1 MATSPP
7 TNVKPTAPAGGS
19 GWVLEAKGNDPGSLN
34 ISRDI
39 STGANQSITVRP
51 GTQFRMKPSG
61 KSKVDKN
68 AEIAQTAKWGDD
80 LLVTVPGGGQV
91 LLKGF
96 YYKSPNAPP
105 SKMVIEQKNGMLRKV
120 EGRPGA
126 EPSDSPNPTA
136 QEDKDGNTVAG
147 ALIGGKGSSS
157 SSSSAGGG
165 SGGGKP
171 YQEGGYKQSSE
182 KVAKKGNKKS
192 DEEDAENSGGFFSWL
207 ASGGVN
213 SLGALGLLGL
223 SGTKKDSGTTVN
235 VSVPSTSSGSS
246 STIPAVSSLRI
257 SDDTG
262 ASSSDLITKTAS
274 QTVSGTLST
283 SLLSGQTVKVSTDNG
298 STWTA
303 ATATTGSTTFSL
315 SGATLSGSST
325 LMAKAVNTSLAEG
338 TSLSKAYVLDT
349 TSPTAT
355 LTTGTYANT
364 ANATVQSSETGTAYL
379 VKSTISATNEA
390 SITGEAGYS
399 WNSVAISAANTNTS
413 LALTGLVDGSY
424 KLYTVDAAGNLS
436 TASTNTFTVNA
447 AATSLSNTITQ
458 LLMSSDTGS
467 SPTDKITKTTS
478 QTISGTLS
486 EALGSNESVYISAD
500 GGLNWSSAIASSG
513 GTSFNLSGL
522 LLEVGTNNSMQAKVM
537 NTFTSSSSAI
547 YSILYTLD
555 TTAPTVAIIA
565 PTLAITSSKTA
576 ATAGESLTLT
586 FTFSEVPVGFSASDI
601 TVTNGTVS
609 GLTVDATNSKVYTA
623 TLALSNGLSSG
634 TSVVSVASNNFYD
647 VAGNANAVSSS
658 LSVTID
664 SVVPTVSSV
673 AIASATGAQ
682 SNYLNAGD
690 VVTATATFS
699 EAVTVDTTGG
709 RPYLNLNINGTTV
722 QAAYASGSGTT
733 ALTFSYTILAGQTD
747 ANGISIDL
755 NSLNLNS
762 GTIKDAAGNS
772 ATITSTAVTDNASY
786 MVDTTAP
793 TATLTTG
800 TYANTA
806 SATVQSSETGAAY
819 LVNNTI
825 IVTNEASITSA
836 SGTSWN
842 SVAISAANTNTLL
855 SLTGLVD
862 GSYKLYTVDAAGNLS
877 TASTNTFT
885 VNAAATGL
893 TTSVTR
899 LQLSADT
906 GISPTDRI
914 TKTASQTVSGDLSA
928 ALAAYESVY
937 ITADGGSN
945 WYAATASTGSTSF
958 SLSGISLEVGANN
971 TLKAKVMNTSTSGSS
986 VEYSIFYT
994 LDTTVPTV
1002 SSVSFSG
1009 ATGAQNN
1016 FLNAGDVVS
1025 ATATFSETVTVTTTN
1040 GTPYLNLNVGG
1051 TTVQAAYASG
1061 SGTTALIFSYTILSG
1076 QTDANGVSIDTN
1088 SLNLNNGSITDTAGN
1103 TATLTHTAVSDNAS
1117 YMVDT
1122 TVPTTTVSTV
1132 LFSADTGTSGSDFVT
1147 ATAAQDIS
1155 GTLSANL
1162 ASGETVYVSLNNGST
1177 WTAATATVGQNTYSL
1192 TGQTLT
1198 SSNTLKVKITDA
1210 AGNSGTVLS
1219 QAYVLDAAVPT
1230 VSSLAI
1236 TSATGAINNT
1246 LNAGDVVTVTA
1257 TFSEA
1262 VTVVTSGGTP
1272 YLNLN
1277 IGGTTVQAAYASGS
1291 GTTALTFTYT
1301 VLSGQTDANGISID
1315 LNSLNLNSGTIKDA
1329 AGNSA
1334 TITNTAVTDN
1344 ASYMVDTTKPLAPT
1358 LALGSGVSDGAT
1370 STEAK
1375 QSSGV
1380 VTVSAETGASTVV
1393 TFSRIGGGT
1402 VTKTVTGTGSPV
1414 GVSLLDADLTTL
1426 GLGTINVTV
1435 VATDLAGNASNSATS
1450 SFTYDN
1456 YVSPA
1461 GNAVI
1466 DLNSYGILIA
1476 PVQVEGSWYY
1486 YLDRNGDG
1494 VWGAAD
1500 RISYFTLNGI
1510 FTSSTVTLNGVQVA
1524 LPSLTISVAN
1534 ENRNQAGTS
1543 YSDAGSTT
1551 NGTSSATYDS
1561 LLAIWDAYNGTG
1573 TGTNISGVPTN
1584 WAPNNYWSSTYKT
1597 NNNGPLNYITLNTG
1611 YVGNNEDNALMYVA
1625 LRVLPIV
1632 VDLNHDGSFN
1642 YGNVVMDVN
1651 GDGLLDATRW
1661 VGGQDGVLVWD
1672 KYHDGLV
1679 HDNSQYAFAQYD
1691 NMSAAQGKTATD
1703 LSGLAAAFDTN
1714 HDGVFDVQDAQFADF
1729 NVWQDA
1735 NQDGVS
1741 DAGEVKTLAELGLSS
1756 FQLSSDGVARTPEVG
1771 VHEAGRTSAS
1781 ATDGSQ
1787 VLVADVGFDFG
1798 TLAKLDLSADPVANT
1813 LALHLDDLL
1822 ANPHLTLVV
1831 QGAANDAVKLQGDG
1845 WVNSGSTVTLG
1856 DHHYTVWNNSTAQL
1870 LIDQQLVNNGR
1881 VL

>member
-7 TNVKPTAPAGGS
+7 TNVKPTAPAGSS

-68 AEIAQTAKWGDD
+68 AETAQTAKWGDD
-80 LLVTVPGGGQV
+80 LLVTVPGAGQV

-96 YYKSPNAPP
+96 YNKGANAPP

-165 SGGGKP
+165 SAGGKP

-182 KVAKKGNKKS
+182 KVAKKGKKKS
-192 DEEDAENSGGFFSWL
+192 DEGEEEDSGGFFSWL
-207 ASGGVN
+207 TSGGVN

-223 SGTKKDSGTTVN
+223 SGAKKDSGTTVN
-235 VSVPSTSSGSS
+235 VSVPSSSSGSS
-246 STIPAVSSLRI
+246 STIPAVSSLTI

-262 ASSSDLITKTAS
+262 TSSSDFITKTPS
-274 QTVSGTLST
+274 QTVRGTLST

-325 LMAKAVNTSLAEG
+325 LVAKVVNTSLAEG

-349 TSPTAT
+349 TAPTAT
-355 LTTGTYANT
+355 LTTGTYAST
-364 ANATVQSSETGTAYL
+364 ANATVQSSEVGTAYL
-379 VKSTISATNEA
+379 VKSTISVTNEA

-399 WNSVAISAANTNTS
+399 WNSVAISAANTNTLLS
-413 LALTGLVDGSY
+413 LTGLVDGSY

-436 TASTNTFTVNA
+436 TASTNTFTVVA

-500 GGLNWSSAIASSG
+500 GGLNWSSASATTGS
-513 GTSFNLSGL
+513 TSFSLSGFS
-522 LLEVGTNNSMQAKVM
+522 LEVGTNNSLQAKVM
-537 NTFTSSSSAI
+537 NTFTSSSSAV
-547 YSILYTLD
+547 YSTLYTLD
-555 TTAPTVAIIA
+555 TTAPTLAIIA

-623 TLALSNGLSSG
+623 TLALSNALSSG

-664 SVVPTVSSV
+664 SVAPTVSSV
-673 AIASATGAQ
+673 AITAATGAQ

-690 VVTATATFS
+690 VVTA
-699 EAVTVDTTGG
+699 
-709 RPYLNLNINGTTV
+709 
-722 QAAYASGSGTT
+722 
-733 ALTFSYTILAGQTD
+733 
-747 ANGISIDL
+747 
-755 NSLNLNS
+755 
-762 GTIKDAAGNS
+762 
-772 ATITSTAVTDNASY
+772 
-786 MVDTTAP
+786 
-793 TATLTTG
+793 
-800 TYANTA
+800 
-806 SATVQSSETGAAY
+806 
-819 LVNNTI
+819 
-825 IVTNEASITSA
+825 
-836 SGTSWN
+836 
-842 SVAISAANTNTLL
+842 
-855 SLTGLVD
+855 
-862 GSYKLYTVDAAGNLS
+862 
-877 TASTNTFT
+877 
-885 VNAAATGL
+885 
-893 TTSVTR
+893 
-899 LQLSADT
+899 
-906 GISPTDRI
+906 
-914 TKTASQTVSGDLSA
+914 
-928 ALAAYESVY
+928 
-937 ITADGGSN
+937 
-945 WYAATASTGSTSF
+945 
-958 SLSGISLEVGANN
+958 
-971 TLKAKVMNTSTSGSS
+971 
-986 VEYSIFYT
+986 
-994 LDTTVPTV
+994 
-1002 SSVSFSG
+1002 
-1009 ATGAQNN
+1009 
-1016 FLNAGDVVS
+1016 
-1025 ATATFSETVTVTTTN
+1025 
-1040 GTPYLNLNVGG
+1040 
-1051 TTVQAAYASG
+1051 
-1061 SGTTALIFSYTILSG
+1061 
-1076 QTDANGVSIDTN
+1076 
-1088 SLNLNNGSITDTAGN
+1088 
-1103 TATLTHTAVSDNAS
+1103 
-1117 YMVDT
+1117 
-1122 TVPTTTVSTV
+1122 
-1132 LFSADTGTSGSDFVT
+1132 
-1147 ATAAQDIS
+1147 
-1155 GTLSANL
+1155 
-1162 ASGETVYVSLNNGST
+1162 
-1177 WTAATATVGQNTYSL
+1177 
-1192 TGQTLT
+1192 
-1198 SSNTLKVKITDA
+1198 
-1210 AGNSGTVLS
+1210 
-1219 QAYVLDAAVPT
+1219 
-1230 VSSLAI
+1230 
-1236 TSATGAINNT
+1236 
-1246 LNAGDVVTVTA
+1246 TA

-1329 AGNSA
+1329 AGNNA
-1334 TITNTAVTDN
+1334 TITHTAVTDNASYMVDTTAPTATLTTGTYANTASATVQSSETGTAYLVKNTIIVTNEASITSASGTSWNSVAISAANTNTLLSLTGLVDGSYKLYTVDAAGNLSTASTNTFTVDATATGLTTSVTRLQLSADTGISPTDRITKTASQTVSGDLSAALVAYESVYISADGGSNWYAATASTGSTSFSLSGISLEVGANNTLKAKVMNTSTSGSSAQYSIYYTLDTTVPTVSSVAFSGATGAQNNYLNAGDVVSATVTFSEAVTVTTTNGTPYLNLNIGGTTVQAAYASGSGTTALIFSYTILSGQTDANGVSIDTNSLNLNSGSITDTAGNTATLTHTAVTDNASYMVDTSAPTTTVSTVVFSADTGTSSSDFVTATAAQDISGTLSANLVSGETVYVSLNNGSTWTAATATVGQNTYSLTGQTLTSSNTLKVKLTDAAGNSGTVFSQAYVLDAAVPTVSSVAITSATGATNNTLNAGDVVTATATFSEAVTVVTSGGTPYLSLNIGGTTVQAAYASGSGTTALTFTYTVLSGQTDANGISIDLNSLNLNSGTIKDVAANNATITHTAATDN

-1393 TFSRIGGGT
+1393 TFSRTGGGT
-1402 VTKTVTGTGSPV
+1402 VTKTLTGTGSPV

-1426 GLGTINVTV
+1426 GSGTINVTV

-1466 DLNSYGILIA
+1466 DLSSYGKLIA

-1486 YLDRNGDG
+1486 YWDRNSDG

-1500 RISYFTLNGI
+1500 TVSHVTLNGI
-1510 FTSSTVTLNGVQVA
+1510 FTSSTVTLNGVRVA
-1524 LPSLTISVAN
+1524 LPSLTISVLK
-1534 ENRNQAGTS
+1534 ENQNQVGTS

-1584 WAPNNYWSSTYKT
+1584 WAPSDYWSSTY
-1597 NNNGPLNYITLNTG
+1597 NDGPWNYISLNTG
-1611 YVGNNEDNALMYVA
+1611 YVSNTHDTAIMYVA

-1632 VDLNHDGSFN
+1632 IDLNHDGSFN

-1661 VGGQDGVLVWD
+1661 VGAQDGVLVWD
-1672 KYHDGLV
+1672 KYHDSLV

-1714 HDGVFDVQDAQFADF
+1714 HDGVFDAQDAQFADF

-1756 FQLSSDGVARTPEVG
+1756 FQLISDGVARTPEVG
-1771 VHEAGRTSAS
+1771 VHEAGRTSAT

>member
-68 AEIAQTAKWGDD
+68 AETAQTAKWGDD

-223 SGTKKDSGTTVN
+223 SGAKKDSGTTVN

-298 STWTA
+298 STWTT

-364 ANATVQSSETGTAYL
+364 ANATVQSSETG
-379 VKSTISATNEA
+379 
-390 SITGEAGYS
+390 
-399 WNSVAISAANTNTS
+399 
-413 LALTGLVDGSY
+413 
-424 KLYTVDAAGNLS
+424 
-436 TASTNTFTVNA
+436 
-447 AATSLSNTITQ
+447 
-458 LLMSSDTGS
+458 
-467 SPTDKITKTTS
+467 
-478 QTISGTLS
+478 
-486 EALGSNESVYISAD
+486 
-500 GGLNWSSAIASSG
+500 
-513 GTSFNLSGL
+513 
-522 LLEVGTNNSMQAKVM
+522 
-537 NTFTSSSSAI
+537 
-547 YSILYTLD
+547 
-555 TTAPTVAIIA
+555 
-565 PTLAITSSKTA
+565 
-576 ATAGESLTLT
+576 
-586 FTFSEVPVGFSASDI
+586 
-601 TVTNGTVS
+601 
-609 GLTVDATNSKVYTA
+609 
-623 TLALSNGLSSG
+623 
-634 TSVVSVASNNFYD
+634 
-647 VAGNANAVSSS
+647 
-658 LSVTID
+658 
-664 SVVPTVSSV
+664 
-673 AIASATGAQ
+673 
-682 SNYLNAGD
+682 
-690 VVTATATFS
+690 
-699 EAVTVDTTGG
+699 
-709 RPYLNLNINGTTV
+709 
-722 QAAYASGSGTT
+722 
-733 ALTFSYTILAGQTD
+733 
-747 ANGISIDL
+747 
-755 NSLNLNS
+755 
-762 GTIKDAAGNS
+762 
-772 ATITSTAVTDNASY
+772 
-786 MVDTTAP
+786 
-793 TATLTTG
+793 
-800 TYANTA
+800 
-806 SATVQSSETGAAY
+806 AAY

-862 GSYKLYTVDAAGNLS
+862 GSYKLYTVDAAGNMS
-877 TASTNTFT
+877 AVSTNTFT

-1002 SSVSFSG
+1002 SSVAFSG

-1025 ATATFSETVTVTTTN
+1025 ATATFSEAVTVTTTN

-1061 SGTTALIFSYTILSG
+1061 SGTTTLIFSYTILSG

-1122 TVPTTTVSTV
+1122 TAPTTTVSTV
-1132 LFSADTGTSGSDFVT
+1132 VFSADTGTSGSDFVT

-1230 VSSLAI
+1230 VSSSAI

-1246 LNAGDVVTVTA
+1246 LNAGDVVIATA
-1257 TFSEA
+1257 TFTEA
-1262 VTVVTSGGTP
+1262 VTVVTTGGTP

-1402 VTKTVTGTGSPV
+1402 VTKTVTGTGSPM

-1426 GLGTINVTV
+1426 GIGTINVTA

-1466 DLNSYGILIA
+1466 NLNSYGNLIA

-1486 YLDRNGDG
+1486 YWDRSGDG

-1573 TGTNISGVPTN
+1573 TDTNISGVPTN

-1611 YVGNNEDNALMYVA
+1611 YVGNDEDNALMYAA

-1714 HDGVFDVQDAQFADF
+1714 HDGVFDAQDAQFADF
-1729 NVWQDA
+1729 KVWQDA

-1831 QGAANDAVKLQGDG
+1831 QGDANDAVKLQGDG

>member
-7 TNVKPTAPAGGS
+7 TNVKPTAPAGSS

-68 AEIAQTAKWGDD
+68 AETAQSAKWGDD

-96 YYKSPNAPP
+96 YNKGANAPP

-157 SSSSAGGG
+157 SSNSAGGG
-165 SGGGKP
+165 SAGGKP

-182 KVAKKGNKKS
+182 KVAKKGKKKS
-192 DEEDAENSGGFFSWL
+192 DEGEEEDSGGFFSWL

-223 SGTKKDSGTTVN
+223 SGAKKDSGTTVN
-235 VSVPSTSSGSS
+235 VSVPSSSSGSN
-246 STIPAVSSLRI
+246 STIPAVSSLTI

-262 ASSSDLITKTAS
+262 TSSSDFITKTPS
-274 QTVSGTLST
+274 QTVRGTLST

-298 STWTA
+298 NTWTA

-325 LMAKAVNTSLAEG
+325 LMAKVVNTSLAEG

-349 TSPTAT
+349 TAPTAT
-355 LTTGTYANT
+355 LTAATYANT

-379 VKSTISATNEA
+379 VKSTISVTNEA

-399 WNSVAISAANTNTS
+399 WNSVAISAANTNTLLS
-413 LALTGLVDGSY
+413 LTGLVDGSY

-436 TASTNTFTVNA
+436 TASTNTFTVVA

-500 GGLNWSSAIASSG
+500 GGLNWSSATATTGS
-513 GTSFNLSGL
+513 TSFSLSGFS
-522 LLEVGTNNSMQAKVM
+522 LEVGTNNSLQAKVM
-537 NTFTSSSSAI
+537 NTFTSSSSAV
-547 YSILYTLD
+547 YSTLYTLD

-623 TLALSNGLSSG
+623 ALALSNALSSG
-634 TSVVSVASNNFYD
+634 TSVISVASNNFYD

-664 SVVPTVSSV
+664 SVAPTVSSV
-673 AIASATGAQ
+673 AIASATGAT
-682 SNYLNAGD
+682 NNTLNAGD

-699 EAVTVDTTGG
+699 EAVTVVTTGG
-709 RPYLNLNINGTTV
+709 TPYLNLNINGTTV

-733 ALTFSYTILAGQTD
+733 ALTFSYTVLSGQTD

-772 ATITSTAVTDNASY
+772 ATITHTAVTDNASY

-806 SATVQSSETGAAY
+806 SATVQSSETGTAY
-819 LVNNTI
+819 LVKNTI

-885 VNAAATGL
+885 VDATATGL

-928 ALAAYESVY
+928 ALVAYESVY
-937 ITADGGSN
+937 ISADGGSN

-986 VEYSIFYT
+986 AQYSIYYT

-1002 SSVSFSG
+1002 SSVAFSG
-1009 ATGAQNN
+1009 ATGAQSNY
-1016 FLNAGDVVS
+1016 LNAGDVVS
-1025 ATATFSETVTVTTTN
+1025 ATVTFSEAVTVTTTN
-1040 GTPYLNLNVGG
+1040 GTPYLNLNIGG

-1088 SLNLNNGSITDTAGN
+1088 SLNLNSGSITDTAGN

-1122 TVPTTTVSTV
+1122 TAPTTTVSTV
-1132 LFSADTGTSGSDFVT
+1132 VFSADTGTSSSDFVT
-1147 ATAAQDIS
+1147 ATAAQDIT

-1162 ASGETVYVSLNNGST
+1162 VSGETVYVSLNNGST

-1198 SSNTLKVKITDA
+1198 SNNTLKVKLTDA

-1230 VSSLAI
+1230 VSSVAI
-1236 TSATGAINNT
+1236 TSATGATNNT
-1246 LNAGDVVTVTA
+1246 LNAGDVVTATA

-1315 LNSLNLNSGTIKDA
+1315 LNSLNLNSGTIKDVA
-1329 AGNSA
+1329 ANNA
-1334 TITNTAVTDN
+1334 TITHTAATDN
-1344 ASYMVDTTKPLAPT
+1344 ASYMVDTTKPLAPA

-1393 TFSRIGGGT
+1393 TFSRTGGGT
-1402 VTKTVTGTGSPV
+1402 VTKTLTGTGSPV

-1426 GLGTINVTV
+1426 GGGTINVSV

-1466 DLNSYGILIA
+1466 DLSSYGKLIA

-1486 YLDRNGDG
+1486 YWDRNGDG

-1500 RISYFTLNGI
+1500 TVSHVTLNGI
-1510 FTSSTVTLNGVQVA
+1510 FTSSTVTLNGVRVA

-1534 ENRNQAGTS
+1534 ENRNQVGTS

-1584 WAPNNYWSSTYKT
+1584 WAPSDYWSSTL
-1597 NNNGPLNYITLNTG
+1597 NDGPWNYITLNTG
-1611 YVGNNEDNALMYVA
+1611 YVSNTHDTAIMYVA

-1632 VDLNHDGSFN
+1632 IDLNHDGSFN

-1661 VGGQDGVLVWD
+1661 VGAQDGVLVWD
-1672 KYHDGLV
+1672 KYHDSLV

-1714 HDGVFDVQDAQFADF
+1714 HDGVFDAQDAQFADF

-1756 FQLSSDGVARTPEVG
+1756 FQLISDGVARTPEVG
-1771 VHEAGRTSAS
+1771 VHEAGRTSAT

>member
-1 MATSPP
+1 MVPTVSSVAITSATGAQS
-7 TNVKPTAPAGGS
+7 NYLNAGDVVTATATFSEAVTVDTTGGRPY
-19 GWVLEAKGNDPGSLN
+19 LNLN
-34 ISRDI
+34 I
-39 STGANQSITVRP
+39 N
-51 GTQFRMKPSG
+51 GTTLQ
-61 KSKVDKN
+61 
-68 AEIAQTAKWGDD
+68 AA
-80 LLVTVPGGGQV
+80 
-91 LLKGF
+91 
-96 YYKSPNAPP
+96 Y
-105 SKMVIEQKNGMLRKV
+105 
-120 EGRPGA
+120 
-126 EPSDSPNPTA
+126 
-136 QEDKDGNTVAG
+136 
-147 ALIGGKGSSS
+147 
-157 SSSSAGGG
+157 
-165 SGGGKP
+165 
-171 YQEGGYKQSSE
+171 
-182 KVAKKGNKKS
+182 
-192 DEEDAENSGGFFSWL
+192 
-207 ASGGVN
+207 ASG
-213 SLGALGLLGL
+213 
-223 SGTKKDSGTTVN
+223 SGTTALTFSYTILAGQTDAN
-235 VSVPSTSSGSS
+235 GISIATNSLSLNSG
-246 STIPAVSSLRI
+246 TIKDASGNNATLTHTAVS
-257 SDDTG
+257 DN
-262 ASSSDLITKTAS
+262 ASFM
-274 QTVSGTLST
+274 V
-283 SLLSGQTVKVSTDNG
+283 
-298 STWTA
+298 
-303 ATATTGSTTFSL
+303 
-315 SGATLSGSST
+315 
-325 LMAKAVNTSLAEG
+325 
-338 TSLSKAYVLDT
+338 DT
-349 TSPTAT
+349 TAPTAT

-364 ANATVQSSETGTAYL
+364 ASATVQSSETGAAYL
-379 VKSTISATNEA
+379 VNNTIIVTNEA
-390 SITGEAGYS
+390 SITSASGTS

-623 TLALSNGLSSG
+623 TLALSNALSSG

-673 AIASATGAQ
+673 AIASATGA
-682 SNYLNAGD
+682 
-690 VVTATATFS
+690 T
-699 EAVTVDTTGG
+699 
-709 RPYLNLNINGTTV
+709 
-722 QAAYASGSGTT
+722 
-733 ALTFSYTILAGQTD
+733 
-747 ANGISIDL
+747 
-755 NSLNLNS
+755 
-762 GTIKDAAGNS
+762 
-772 ATITSTAVTDNASY
+772 
-786 MVDTTAP
+786 
-793 TATLTTG
+793 
-800 TYANTA
+800 
-806 SATVQSSETGAAY
+806 
-819 LVNNTI
+819 
-825 IVTNEASITSA
+825 
-836 SGTSWN
+836 
-842 SVAISAANTNTLL
+842 
-855 SLTGLVD
+855 
-862 GSYKLYTVDAAGNLS
+862 
-877 TASTNTFT
+877 
-885 VNAAATGL
+885 
-893 TTSVTR
+893 
-899 LQLSADT
+899 
-906 GISPTDRI
+906 
-914 TKTASQTVSGDLSA
+914 
-928 ALAAYESVY
+928 
-937 ITADGGSN
+937 
-945 WYAATASTGSTSF
+945 
-958 SLSGISLEVGANN
+958 
-971 TLKAKVMNTSTSGSS
+971 
-986 VEYSIFYT
+986 
-994 LDTTVPTV
+994 
-1002 SSVSFSG
+1002 
-1009 ATGAQNN
+1009 
-1016 FLNAGDVVS
+1016 
-1025 ATATFSETVTVTTTN
+1025 
-1040 GTPYLNLNVGG
+1040 
-1051 TTVQAAYASG
+1051 
-1061 SGTTALIFSYTILSG
+1061 
-1076 QTDANGVSIDTN
+1076 
-1088 SLNLNNGSITDTAGN
+1088 
-1103 TATLTHTAVSDNAS
+1103 
-1117 YMVDT
+1117 
-1122 TVPTTTVSTV
+1122 
-1132 LFSADTGTSGSDFVT
+1132 
-1147 ATAAQDIS
+1147 
-1155 GTLSANL
+1155 
-1162 ASGETVYVSLNNGST
+1162 
-1177 WTAATATVGQNTYSL
+1177 
-1192 TGQTLT
+1192 
-1198 SSNTLKVKITDA
+1198 
-1210 AGNSGTVLS
+1210 
-1219 QAYVLDAAVPT
+1219 
-1230 VSSLAI
+1230 
-1236 TSATGAINNT
+1236 NNT
-1246 LNAGDVVTVTA
+1246 LNAGDVVIATA
-1257 TFSEA
+1257 TFTEA
-1262 VTVVTSGGTP
+1262 VTVVTTGGTP

-1402 VTKTVTGTGSPV
+1402 VTKTVTGTGSPM

-1426 GLGTINVTV
+1426 GIGTINVTA

-1466 DLNSYGILIA
+1466 NLNSYGNLIA

-1486 YLDRNGDG
+1486 YWDRSGDG

-1611 YVGNNEDNALMYVA
+1611 YVGNDEDNALMYAA

-1642 YGNVVMDVN
+1642 YSNVVMDVN

-1661 VGGQDGVLVWD
+1661 VGGQDGVLVWN

>member
-68 AEIAQTAKWGDD
+68 AETAQTAKWGDD

-192 DEEDAENSGGFFSWL
+192 DEEDDENSGGFFSWL

-223 SGTKKDSGTTVN
+223 SGAKKDSGTTVN

-399 WNSVAISAANTNTS
+399 WNSVAISAANPNTS
-413 LALTGLVDGSY
+413 LA
-424 KLYTVDAAGNLS
+424 
-436 TASTNTFTVNA
+436 
-447 AATSLSNTITQ
+447 
-458 LLMSSDTGS
+458 
-467 SPTDKITKTTS
+467 
-478 QTISGTLS
+478 
-486 EALGSNESVYISAD
+486 
-500 GGLNWSSAIASSG
+500 
-513 GTSFNLSGL
+513 
-522 LLEVGTNNSMQAKVM
+522 
-537 NTFTSSSSAI
+537 
-547 YSILYTLD
+547 
-555 TTAPTVAIIA
+555 
-565 PTLAITSSKTA
+565 
-576 ATAGESLTLT
+576 
-586 FTFSEVPVGFSASDI
+586 
-601 TVTNGTVS
+601 
-609 GLTVDATNSKVYTA
+609 
-623 TLALSNGLSSG
+623 
-634 TSVVSVASNNFYD
+634 
-647 VAGNANAVSSS
+647 
-658 LSVTID
+658 
-664 SVVPTVSSV
+664 
-673 AIASATGAQ
+673 
-682 SNYLNAGD
+682 
-690 VVTATATFS
+690 
-699 EAVTVDTTGG
+699 
-709 RPYLNLNINGTTV
+709 
-722 QAAYASGSGTT
+722 
-733 ALTFSYTILAGQTD
+733 
-747 ANGISIDL
+747 
-755 NSLNLNS
+755 
-762 GTIKDAAGNS
+762 
-772 ATITSTAVTDNASY
+772 
-786 MVDTTAP
+786 
-793 TATLTTG
+793 
-800 TYANTA
+800 
-806 SATVQSSETGAAY
+806 
-819 LVNNTI
+819 
-825 IVTNEASITSA
+825 
-836 SGTSWN
+836 
-842 SVAISAANTNTLL
+842 
-855 SLTGLVD
+855 LTGLVD

-1002 SSVSFSG
+1002 SSVAFSG

-1025 ATATFSETVTVTTTN
+1025 ATVTFSEAVTVTTTN
-1040 GTPYLNLNVGG
+1040 GTPYLNLNIGG

-1122 TVPTTTVSTV
+1122 TAPTTTVSTV
-1132 LFSADTGTSGSDFVT
+1132 VFSADTGTSGSDFVT

-1198 SSNTLKVKITDA
+1198 SSNTLKVKLTDA

-1236 TSATGAINNT
+1236 TSATGATNNT
-1246 LNAGDVVTVTA
+1246 LNAGDVVIATA
-1257 TFSEA
+1257 TFTEA
-1262 VTVVTSGGTP
+1262 VTVVTTGGTP

-1344 ASYMVDTTKPLAPT
+1344 ASYMVDTAKPLAPT

-1466 DLNSYGILIA
+1466 NLNSYGNLIA

-1486 YLDRNGDG
+1486 YWDRSGDG

-1510 FTSSTVTLNGVQVA
+1510 FTSSTVTLNGVRVA
-1524 LPSLTISVAN
+1524 LPSLTISVFD

-1611 YVGNNEDNALMYVA
+1611 YVGNDEDNALMYVA

-1831 QGAANDAVKLQGDG
+1831 QGDANDAVKLQGDG